1 VNGDVVRVA
10 AVGDLHCGRTSQ
22 GAFQP
27 LFARMT
33 ESADIVVMCGDLTD
47 YGLPEEAR
55 VLAREVGGALKLP
68 VVGVFGNHDYESGH
82 ADEVR
87 DILAEA
93 GMRILDG
100 DGAEIRGVG
109 FAGVKGFA
117 GGFGERALQSWGEP
131 VLKQFVREAVEEA
144 LKLEGALARLRTTH
158 RIALLH
164 YSPVRATVTDEPS
177 EIAAF
182 LGSSRLEDPLNRYP
196 VTAAFHGHA
205 HRGSPEGRT
214 SSGVPV
220 YNVAL
225 PLLRR
230 RFPNDPPF
238 RVLEVQV
245 DRSNNGG
252 APAAPPPVHAGA
264 GIGATIP

>member
-1 VNGDVVRVA
+1 MNGDVVRVA
-10 AVGDLHCGRTSQ
+10 AVGDLHCGKASQ

-33 ESADIVVMCGDLTD
+33 ESADVVVMCGDLTD

-87 DILAEA
+87 DILGEA

-100 DGAEIRGVG
+100 DFVEIRGVG

-131 VLKQFVREAVEEA
+131 VLKMFVREAVEEA
-144 LKLEGALARLRTTH
+144 LKLEAALARLRTPR
-158 RIALLH
+158 RIAVLH
-164 YSPVRATVTDEPS
+164 YAPIRATVETEPP
-177 EIAAF
+177 EILPF
-182 LGSSRLEDPLNRYP
+182 LGSSRLEEPINRYNTTL
-196 VTAAFHGHA
+196 VVHGHA
-205 HRGSPEGRT
+205 HHGAAEGRT
-214 SSGVPV
+214 TTGVPV
-220 YNVAL
+220 YNVSV
-225 PLLRR
+225 PVLRAA
-230 RFPNDPPF
+230 FPEQPTF
-238 RVLEVQV
+238 RVFEVPV
-245 DRSNNGG
+245 GSE
-252 APAAPPPVHAGA
+252 APVPAE
-264 GIGATIP
+264 ATA